1 MGVAEQVSMHN
12 AQGAVNMDE
21 YVSIEDAV
29 NMVSRKYGTLG
40 HIIHAHKRT
49 EDSDSRLLL
58 ELAILVH
65 VYLKIGKPTEMKHR
79 IAAIWDVLCTN

>member
-1 MGVAEQVSMHN
+1 MEVEEQVSSKEDAHWCT
-12 AQGAVNMDE
+12 
-21 YVSIEDAV
+21 IEDAV

-40 HIIHAHKRT
+40 NIIHAHKRT

-65 VYLKIGKPTEMKHR
+65 MYLKIGKPTEMKDR
-79 IAAIWDVLCTN
+79 IAAIWHVLCTN